1 MTFPDA
7 TYKHHKPQNKKPT
20 QNKPSQNAN
29 STAFLLSDNKTGAN
43 EFTFGM
49 R

>member
-20 QNKPSQNAN
+20 QNKPTQNAN
-29 STAFLLSDNKTGAN
+29 TTGVVLLKRKN
-43 EFTFGM
+43 
-49 R
+49 